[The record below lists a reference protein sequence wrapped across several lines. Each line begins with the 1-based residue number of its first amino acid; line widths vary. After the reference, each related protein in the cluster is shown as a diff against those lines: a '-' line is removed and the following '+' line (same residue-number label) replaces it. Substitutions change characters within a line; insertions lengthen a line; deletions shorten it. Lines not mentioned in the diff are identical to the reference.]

1 MEHASCPVCNQPS
14 PLLFGREALSI
25 WYCEACCLGFQW
37 PAAKTVYETNYRPD
51 IPPHE
56 EIYYKKP
63 RTRIA
68 FAKDVIG
75 DGAGR
80 KVLDIGCAAGH
91 NLKVFH
97 DLGFEMH
104 GIEPEFTFAEAAEKF
119 GVRVFRGYLEDYN
132 LGERFDIITL
142 FHVFEHINPPMLAKV
157 SALLKEDGFLVV
169 EVPNLS
175 DTNQHTKTFFCTPHL
190 FYHTIASL
198 VKIFGKYDFTPV
210 KWRGDKVNLIVFKRG
225 ASEAGFAEPHQAKLG
240 SGEPSKSELADIP
253 KYRLG
258 QIKGRILLN
267 NIIYNTFMNHE
278 LKLWL
283 GGLAHKVLGKKAV
296 HGVLNKIESR

>member
-1 MEHASCPVCNQPS
+1 MENAAGIFHN
-14 PLLFGREALSI
+14 LFI

-37 PAAKTVYETNYRPD
+37 PAAKTVYETNYRPE

-68 FAKDVIG
+68 FAKDVVG
-75 DGAGR
+75 DGHGR

-91 NLKVFH
+91 NLKVFR

-104 GIEPEFTFAEAAEKF
+104 GIEPEFTFANAAEKF
-119 GVRVFRGYLEDYN
+119 GVKVFRGYLEDYN
-132 LGERFDIITL
+132 LGERFDVITM
-142 FHVFEHINPPMLAKV
+142 FHVFEHINPQMLAKV

-198 VKIFGKYDFTPV
+198 AKIFGKYGFVSV

-225 ASEAGFAEPHQAKLG
+225 
-240 SGEPSKSELADIP
+240 EPSESQLAEIP

-258 QIKGRILLN
+258 QIKGRMLLN
-267 NIIYNTFMNHE
+267 NMIYNTVMNHG

-283 GGLAHKVLGKKAV
+283 GGLAHKLLGKKTV
-296 HGVLNKIESR
+296 HGILNKIESR